1 MKKLLKVV
9 VCVILVVVLA
19 AAALIGWLSL
29 TEYRPAAQETLPFLT
44 DHANEDL
51 QAGEDLSILSFFILS
66 FDKLP
71 EPLEPKHIHVCLTAD
86 DGKVYDFETLLTFQ
100 ELDYHSSTY

>member
-44 DHANEDL
+44 DHANEIW
-51 QAGEDLSILSFFILS
+51 GIRI
-66 FDKLP
+66 
-71 EPLEPKHIHVCLTAD
+71 
-86 DGKVYDFETLLTFQ
+86 
-100 ELDYHSSTY
+100 